1 MARLLHGEIV
11 TPADVQIARRT
22 LAERESLVAQGDALV
37 EAAVEVD
44 LHAFDFLFPDLQ
56 ADPANLLPES
66 TTTVSALKQLS
77 FTMVDL
83 NQRGDDSPIPA
94 AYTYFGQFIDHDITL
109 EVQPADLPPSA
120 SGSMSA
126 LLADNMSPLPAA
138 QIPKILR
145 NFRTGSLDLDS
156 LYDTPAPRDPNNGD
170 KMLIGTVTKL
180 NLTDEPFIR
189 PPGKLDD
196 NDVPREPRSGDILH
210 DRAAMIGDPR
220 NDENLIVSQLHLA
233 FLKVHNRL
241 VDQGKSFEEARRIL
255 RQHYQ
260 HVIVHDFLKRVADPD
275 IVDNILAQGTPF
287 PHIED
292 TFFVPLEFAVA
303 GFRFGHT
310 MVRAAYNFNTNFNF
324 ADNRPATLELLFTF
338 TALSGQLGF
347 GDGNNTLPE
356 NWIIEWENIIGD
368 GAAVTKARRF
378 DTQLAALVNG
388 ETKAL
393 FGLRALD
400 GSLEG
405 GGTTPLPLAAR
416 LAARNLLRGY
426 RLRLPTGQ
434 AVAGTLGLPVLTP
447 DEIRAAAPDETQA
460 LEAGGFLDRTPLW
473 FYLLAEARHHGG
485 KRLGPVGSTIVAG
498 VLISLI
504 RRSTDSI
511 LETDFTP
518 SLPAAKEGTFEL
530 ADLLRFARVLPDLP

>member
-1 MARLLHGEIV
+1 
-11 TPADVQIARRT
+11 
-22 LAERESLVAQGDALV
+22 
-37 EAAVEVD
+37 VD

-56 ADPANLLPES
+56 NDPANLLAES
-66 TTTVSALKQLS
+66 PQTVSDLKQLS

-83 NQRGDDSPIPA
+83 NRRGDDSPIPA
-94 AYTYFGQFIDHDITL
+94 AYTYFGQFVDHDITL

-120 SGSMSA
+120 SGSVSA
-126 LLADNMSPLPAA
+126 LLADDMSPLPREE
-138 QIPKILR
+138 IPKVLR
-145 NFRTGSLDLDS
+145 NFRTGTLDLDS
-156 LYDTPAPRDPNNGD
+156 LYGPPAPRDPNNGD
-170 KMLIGTVTKL
+170 KMLIGTVTLL
-180 NLTDEPFIR
+180 NGTAEPLIR

-196 NDVPREPRSGDILH
+196 NDVPREPPSSDILH

-233 FLKVHNRL
+233 FLKAHNRL
-241 VDQGKSFEEARRIL
+241 VDQGKSFEQAQQIL

-260 HVIVHDFLKRVADPD
+260 HIIVQDFLKRVADPTV
-275 IVDNILAQGTPF
+275 VDNILAHGTPF
-287 PHIED
+287 NNATED
-292 TFFVPLEFAVA
+292 PFFVPLEFASA

-310 MVRAAYNFNTNFNF
+310 MVRAAYNYNTNFNF
-324 ADNRPATLELLFTF
+324 ADRRPATLELLFTF

-347 GDGNNTLPE
+347 GEGNKTLPE

-368 GAAVTKARRF
+368 GPAVSKARRF

-405 GGTTPLPLAAR
+405 GGPAPLPLAAR

-434 AVAGTLGLPVLTP
+434 AVAGHLGLPVLTA
-447 DEIRAAAPDETQA
+447 DEILAAAPDQAQA

-485 KRLGPVGSTIVAG
+485 QRLGPLGSTIVAG
-498 VLISLI
+498 VLINLI
-504 RRSTDSI
+504 RRSADSI
-511 LETDFTP
+511 LEDHFEP
-518 SLPAAKEGTFEL
+518 SLPAAKKGTFEL